1 MPMLNGDHP
10 VQTEKQH
17 YMSDWQ
23 QKIPFAMYFWK
34 HAPENVY
41 STELRGHA
49 QEFPGWQATAAYL
62 FAFDAPTT
70 RMDSESAERFLALL
84 RAKDRDALRA
94 AASGLGLIRHDDEP
108 VLRGEISI
116 ARLRNVLT
124 GFCACFRLRKVYKG
138 FKYLGTCRIFCRMG
152 TCPHELCARFSDG
165 DKTVSMACLSE
176 WTQAQE
182 PESINAADEQLRE
195 RRKHVPPVPR
205 AAALSTL
212 TFLMQRAKE
221 RTLKRAEAGS
231 TKRKAV
237 AALLAS
243 PSAKKKRTAENSV
256 SFESPRSRLLQ
267 RLAQDLASPKYQV
280 YFRAIVNC
288 VEMSVT
294 SAEAKENCVDTKLKQ
309 LVARD
314 NSLPVRIAVTK
325 VCKSWADSQFVSSY
339 FIWFFY

>member
-1 MPMLNGDHP
+1 
-10 VQTEKQH
+10 
-17 YMSDWQ
+17 
-23 QKIPFAMYFWK
+23 MY
-34 HAPENVY
+34 V
-41 STELRGHA
+41 TELKGLA
-49 QEFPGWQATAAYL
+49 QQFPGWQATAAYV
-62 FAFDAPTT
+62 FAFDTPTT
-70 RMDSESAERFLALL
+70 RMDTESAEGFLDLL
-84 RAKDRDALRA
+84 RAKNRDALRT
-94 AASGLGLIRHDDEP
+94 AASRLGLIRHDDEP
-108 VLRGEISI
+108 VLPGEISI

-124 GFCACFRLRKVYKG
+124 GVCACFRLRKHSHYKG

-205 AAALSTL
+205 AAPLSTL
-212 TFLMQRAKE
+212 TFLMQRAKD

-231 TKRKAV
+231 SKRKAV
-237 AALLAS
+237 VALLES

-280 YFRAIVNC
+280 YFRAVVNC
-288 VEMSVT
+288 KEESVT
-294 SAEAKENCVDTKLKQ
+294 SAEAKENCLDTKLQQ

-314 NSLPVRIAVTK
+314 NSLPIRIAVRQ

-339 FIWFFY
+339 FIWFFC